1 MLRGFERKIIRRIY
15 GAVKINEEWRIRS
28 NEEIEMILEN
38 EDIVRFIKSQRLSW
52 LGHVQRMKEERMPK
66 KVLKA
71 SVLSARKRGRPGLR
85 WLDGI
90 EQDLKKM
97 QIKGWS
103 VKIKDRGMWRG
114 IVMEAKAHP
123 GL

>member
-1 MLRGFERKIIRRIY
+1 MSSLLDTGISISNPS
-15 GAVKINEEWRIRS
+15 GASS
-28 NEEIEMILEN
+28 N
-38 EDIVRFIKSQRLSW
+38 FSS
-52 LGHVQRMKEERMPK
+52 
-66 KVLKA
+66 
-71 SVLSARKRGRPGLR
+71 LSARKRGRPGLR
-85 WLDGI
+85 WLDGV

-103 VKIKDRGMWRG
+103 EKIKDRGMWRG